1 MNDSILTMPQRQSR
15 PLLPKLHIDLPLLTG
30 LLLLCGFGLA
40 VLYSAGGNDLGLVKR
55 QLLHLGLAI
64 AVMLGIAQIPPGRL
78 KQAAPWVYLLG
89 VGLLVAVLFVGD
101 IGKGAQRWLQ
111 FGGFRFPPSEIVKVA
126 VPLMAAW
133 YMANRALP
141 ARIWHQMVAF
151 VLILIPAALIIKQP
165 DLGTAILVAAAGIFV
180 LFFAGLGWRLI
191 LFTCIA
197 GAVGI
202 GVIVS
207 YPDIL
212 DAFLHEYQK
221 RRVLTLL
228 NPQND
233 PLGAGYHIIQSTI
246 AIGSG
251 GLYGKGWLNGTQS
264 HLDFLPEQHT
274 DFIFAVIG
282 EELGLAGI
290 TIMMMLYL
298 FIILRGLY
306 IAVMADT
313 TFGRL
318 LAGSLTMVFFIY
330 LLVNTGMVTGIL
342 PVVGVPLPLI
352 SYGGTSLIT
361 ILASFGI
368 LMSIHTHRL
377 PARKQ

>member
-1 MNDSILTMPQRQSR
+1 MNESILTMPQRQSK

-64 AVMLGIAQIPPGRL
+64 VVMIGIAQIPPVRL
-78 KQAAPWVYLLG
+78 KQASPWIYLLG
-89 VGLLVAVLFVGD
+89 LALLVAVLFIGD

-111 FGGFRFPPSEIVKVA
+111 FGGFRFQPSEIVKVA
-126 VPLMAAW
+126 VPMMAAW
-133 YMANRALP
+133 YMANRELP
-141 ARIWHQMVAF
+141 ARIWHQATAL

-180 LFFAGLGWRLI
+180 LFFAGLSWRLI

-202 GVIVS
+202 GIIVT

-212 DAFLHEYQK
+212 DSFLHEYQK

-251 GLYGKGWLNGTQS
+251 GIYGKGWLNGTQS

-282 EELGLAGI
+282 EELGL
-290 TIMMMLYL
+290 T
-298 FIILRGLY
+298 
-306 IAVMADT
+306 
-313 TFGRL
+313 
-318 LAGSLTMVFFIY
+318 
-330 LLVNTGMVTGIL
+330 
-342 PVVGVPLPLI
+342 
-352 SYGGTSLIT
+352 
-361 ILASFGI
+361 
-368 LMSIHTHRL
+368 
-377 PARKQ
+377 

>member
-89 VGLLVAVLFVGD
+89 VALLVAVLFVGD

-111 FGGFRFPPSEIVKVA
+111 LGGFRFQPSEIVKVA

>member
-1 MNDSILTMPQRQSR
+1 MNDSILTMPQRQPR
-15 PLLPKLHIDLPLLTG
+15 TLLPKLHIDLPLLTG

-40 VLYSAGGNDLGLVKR
+40 VLYSAGGNDFGLIKR
-55 QLLHLGLAI
+55 QLLHLGLAV
-64 AVMLGIAQIPPGRL
+64 AVMLGIAQIPPRRL
-78 KQAAPWVYLLG
+78 KQAAPWAYLLG
-89 VGLLVAVLFVGD
+89 VILLVAVLFVGD

-111 FGGFRFPPSEIVKVA
+111 LGGFRFQPSEIVKVA

-133 YMANRALP
+133 YMANRELP
-141 ARIWHQMVAF
+141 ARIWHQVAAF

-165 DLGTAILVAAAGIFV
+165 DLGTAILVAAAGVFV
-180 LFFAGLGWRLI
+180 MFFSGLSWRLI
-191 LFTCIA
+191 LFTCLG
-197 GAVGI
+197 GAIGI
-202 GVIVS
+202 GIIIT

-212 DAFLHEYQK
+212 DSFLHEYQK

-228 NPQND
+228 DPQND

-251 GLYGKGWLNGTQS
+251 GIYGKGWLNGTQS

-298 FIILRGLY
+298 FIIMRGLY

-368 LMSIHTHRL
+368 LMSIHTHRA
-377 PARKQ
+377 PVRK

>member
-1 MNDSILTMPQRQSR
+1 MNDSILTMPQRQPR
-15 PLLPKLHIDLPLLTG
+15 TLLPKLHIDLPLLTG

-40 VLYSAGGNDLGLVKR
+40 VLYSAGGNDFGLVKR
-55 QLLHLGLAI
+55 QLLHLGLAV
-64 AVMLGIAQIPPGRL
+64 AVMLGIAQIPPRRL
-78 KQAAPWVYLLG
+78 KQAAPWAYLLG
-89 VGLLVAVLFVGD
+89 VILLVAVLFVGD

-111 FGGFRFPPSEIVKVA
+111 FGGFRFQPSEIIKVA

-133 YMANRALP
+133 YMANRELP
-141 ARIWHQMVAF
+141 ARIWHQVAAF

-165 DLGTAILVAAAGIFV
+165 DLGTAILVAAAGVFV
-180 LFFAGLGWRLI
+180 LFFSGLSWRLI
-191 LFTCIA
+191 LFTCLG
-197 GAVGI
+197 GAIGI
-202 GVIVS
+202 GIIIT

-212 DAFLHEYQK
+212 DSFLHEYQK

-228 NPQND
+228 DPQND

-251 GLYGKGWLNGTQS
+251 GIYGKGWLNGTQS

-298 FIILRGLY
+298 FIIMRGLY

-368 LMSIHTHRL
+368 LMSIHTHRA
-377 PARKQ
+377 PVRK

>member
-1 MNDSILTMPQRQSR
+1 MNERILTMPQRQSR
-15 PLLPKLHIDLPLLTG
+15 PLLPKLHIDLPLFTG

-64 AVMLGIAQIPPGRL
+64 VVMIGIAQIPPGRL
-78 KQAAPWVYLLG
+78 KQASPWIYLLG
-89 VGLLVAVLFVGD
+89 IALLVAVLFIGD

-111 FGGFRFPPSEIVKVA
+111 FGGFRFQPSEIVKVA
-126 VPLMAAW
+126 VPMMAAW
-133 YMANRALP
+133 YMANRELP
-141 ARIWHQMVAF
+141 ARIWHQATAF

-180 LFFAGLGWRLI
+180 LFFSGLSWRLI

-197 GAVGI
+197 GVVGI
-202 GVIVS
+202 GIIVT

-212 DAFLHEYQK
+212 DSFLHEYQK

-233 PLGAGYHIIQSTI
+233 PLGAGYHIIQSTL

-251 GLYGKGWLNGTQS
+251 GIYGKGWLNGTQS

-282 EELGLAGI
+282 EELGLTGI
-290 TIMMMLYL
+290 TIMMLLYL
-298 FIILRGLY
+298 FIIMRGLY
-306 IAVMADT
+306 ISVMADT
-313 TFGRL
+313 SFGRL

-368 LMSIHTHRL
+368 LMSIHTHRS
-377 PARKQ
+377 PARN

>member
-1 MNDSILTMPQRQSR
+1 MNESILTMPQRQSK

-64 AVMLGIAQIPPGRL
+64 VVMIGIAQIPPGRL
-78 KQAAPWVYLLG
+78 KQASPWIYLLG
-89 VGLLVAVLFVGD
+89 LALLVAVLFIGD

-111 FGGFRFPPSEIVKVA
+111 FGGFRFQPSEIVKVA
-126 VPLMAAW
+126 VPMMAAW
-133 YMANRALP
+133 YMANRELP
-141 ARIWHQMVAF
+141 ARIWHQATAF

-180 LFFAGLGWRLI
+180 LFFAGLSWRLI

-197 GAVGI
+197 GTVGI
-202 GVIVS
+202 GIIVT

-212 DAFLHEYQK
+212 DSFLHEYQK

-251 GLYGKGWLNGTQS
+251 GIYGKGWLNGTQS

-282 EELGLAGI
+282 EELGLTGI
-290 TIMMMLYL
+290 TIMMLLYL
-298 FIILRGLY
+298 FIIMRGLY
-306 IAVMADT
+306 ISVMADT
-313 TFGRL
+313 SFGRL

-368 LMSIHTHRL
+368 LMSIHTHRS
-377 PARKQ
+377 PARN

>member
-1 MNDSILTMPQRQSR
+1 MNERILTMPQRQSR
-15 PLLPKLHIDLPLLTG
+15 PLLPKLHIDLPLFTG

-64 AVMLGIAQIPPGRL
+64 VVMIGIAQIPPGRL
-78 KQAAPWVYLLG
+78 KQASPWIYLLG
-89 VGLLVAVLFVGD
+89 IALLVAVLFIGD

-111 FGGFRFPPSEIVKVA
+111 FGGFRFQPSEIVKVA
-126 VPLMAAW
+126 VPMMAAW
-133 YMANRALP
+133 YMASRELP
-141 ARIWHQMVAF
+141 ARIWHQATAF

-180 LFFAGLGWRLI
+180 LFFSGLSWRLI

-197 GAVGI
+197 GVVGI
-202 GVIVS
+202 GIIVT

-212 DAFLHEYQK
+212 DSFLHEYQK

-251 GLYGKGWLNGTQS
+251 GIYGKGWLNGTQS

-282 EELGLAGI
+282 EELGLTGI
-290 TIMMMLYL
+290 TIMMLLYL
-298 FIILRGLY
+298 FIIMRGLY
-306 IAVMADT
+306 ISVMADT
-313 TFGRL
+313 SFGRL

-368 LMSIHTHRL
+368 LMSIHTHRT
-377 PARKQ
+377 PARN

>member
-111 FGGFRFPPSEIVKVA
+111 FGGFRFQPSEIVKVA